1 MSELVYISNEI
12 DNNTT
17 TTISSSNNNDNHI
30 QNSNDNDHDEN
41 NINNNND
48 DDDNN
53 DLNANNKW
61 SKNGYGEPCARSGGK
76 FSREESELVRRAVEE
91 YCSIKQISTSRL
103 CSECDHKAELK
114 GAWMEIAKRLPH
126 RTVQSVYRHGL
137 RQLHPFKRGPWTEIE
152 CTLLL
157 DLVTRMGKKWS
168 AIQAK
173 LNRSADSC
181 RDKYREMS
189 TEYVKGRWKDNE
201 TEILKRLIREHLRA
215 DPNADIKELGKMV
228 EREAIIIPWSV
239 ISKRMIK
246 RSRLSCFK
254 KWQKMTGLY
263 SPSDQ
268 QKVAS
273 ETMTAV
279 AAAGPSV
286 VMDRPASSSGNSSV
300 ALIATTITAPMAQT
314 PIIESARNAP
324 TAGAAAAAAAAAS
337 RLETHDFDFILLSEI
352 VNSGAVRESEM
363 DWESVRVVDA
373 NQRWNSLFEEWLDE
387 VQPDDEILELP
398 IFEIAR
404 LLLERKQQAKMA
416 AETVEAVDLPTLKTR
431 EV

>member
-1 MSELVYISNEI
+1 
-12 DNNTT
+12 
-17 TTISSSNNNDNHI
+17 
-30 QNSNDNDHDEN
+30 
-41 NINNNND
+41 
-48 DDDNN
+48 
-53 DLNANNKW
+53 
-61 SKNGYGEPCARSGGK
+61 
-76 FSREESELVRRAVEE
+76 
-91 YCSIKQISTSRL
+91 
-103 CSECDHKAELK
+103 
-114 GAWMEIAKRLPH
+114 MEIAKRLPH

-137 RQLHPFKRGPWTEIE
+137 RQLHPFKRGPWTEME

-228 EREAIIIPWSV
+228 EREAIIIPCKSLLCLPSRSFVLSTLTKNAVQLLTLFPLLAYCYFSGSV
-239 ISKRMIK
+239 ISKRMMK

-273 ETMTAV
+273 ETMTAT
-279 AAAGPSV
+279 ALGGPSAV
-286 VMDRPASSSGNSSV
+286 VHPASSSGNNSGS
-300 ALIATTITAPMAQT
+300 AIIATTTTTPLAATIAPT
-314 PIIESARNAP
+314 PIIEMARNAP

-363 DWESVRVVDA
+363 DWGSVRVGDA